1 MGLFNQIVNA
11 INNPTQEASSS
22 QLAGII
28 GTAQQLGNSSGASFD
43 QVQSVMS
50 IVGNIARSS
59 LQQKKTTDGEQ
70 QVESLVSQFSGNVA
84 NTLAVQALFS
94 NPQVEQIVQLAEEK
108 TGLSPNVI
116 QSMLPAIVPL
126 VLNLL
131 QTGSQVDSPG
141 SNTVL
146 NSFLDADGDGDVD
159 ISDAMKMAS
168 RFIN

>member
-1 MGLFNQIVNA
+1 MGIFDQIVDA
-11 INNPTQEASSS
+11 INNPEREASSQ
-22 QLAGII
+22 QLASIVN
-28 GTAQQLGNSSGASFD
+28 TAQQIGNSSGASFD
-43 QVQSVMS
+43 GVQSVMS
-50 IVGNIARSS
+50 IVGNFARSS
-59 LQQKKTTDGEQ
+59 LQQKRATDGQQ

-84 NTLAVQALFS
+84 NTLAVQALFNS
-94 NPQVEQIVQLAEEK
+94 SQVEQIVQLAAQK
-108 TGLSPNVI
+108 TGMPADTI

-131 QTGSQVDSPG
+131 KSGSQVNLSG
-141 SNTVL
+141 SNNVL